1 MSLNWTLLPVN
12 AYSRTSASTMRWLI
26 SAPTT
31 PTVLPLSPGT
41 LSIDDPDCTRI
52 SATPCVMSR
61 TVRTSDKS
69 GMSSRTTARSTLP
82 AAISLAASSAEPVSI
97 TFKRILEPVVAS
109 PLAMAD
115 MRRTTSSSGEPTATV
130 RVSGRVT

>member
-1 MSLNWTLLPVN
+1 LDLTAGQRVFANKRVDDAMVDFCADDADRL
-12 AYSRTSASTMRWLI
+12 AFE
-26 SAPTT
+26 
-31 PTVLPLSPGT
+31 PGT
-41 LSIDDPDCTRI
+41 LSIEDPDGTRI